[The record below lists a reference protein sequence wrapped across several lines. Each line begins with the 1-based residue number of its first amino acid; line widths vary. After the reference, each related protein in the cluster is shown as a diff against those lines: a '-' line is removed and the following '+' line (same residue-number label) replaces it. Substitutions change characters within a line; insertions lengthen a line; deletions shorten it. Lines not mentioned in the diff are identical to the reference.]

1 MPSKVTSIRNE
12 LIPLIIETVKKH
24 GLKYEM
30 TPLKSLEERSYIW
43 FGYSKSHLDNIG
55 QTIDLSEREYFD
67 IICNFIIDDKTTIPE
82 RYANFIFEYHGY
94 NFRDLS
100 LDKEFLDNLC
110 DSIRS
115 EQKRIKKLESDMS
128 EILHILDQ
136 QYFLTNLEYVAPL
149 VEVRRLKEYP
159 NFCIFLDLFNYG
171 FIMGKR
177 AERARRIKCKKV

>member
-30 TPLKSLEERSYIW
+30 TPLKALEERSYIW

-55 QTIDLSEREYFD
+55 QTIDLSE
-67 IICNFIIDDKTTIPE
+67 
-82 RYANFIFEYHGY
+82 
-94 NFRDLS
+94 
-100 LDKEFLDNLC
+100 
-110 DSIRS
+110 
-115 EQKRIKKLESDMS
+115 QKRVKKLESDMS
-128 EILHILDQ
+128 EFLHILDQ
-136 QYFLTNLEYVAPL
+136 QGAFTHLEYVIPL

-159 NFCIFLDLFNYG
+159 DSCIFLDLFNYG
-171 FIMGKR
+171 YLMGKR